1 MDENE
6 RTIETYEKNLTD
18 IETLTSDG
26 PSQNFPTDVTGNA
39 IREYANDHPAVDT
52 EGTIHN
58 HNYILDEGAG
68 YDQEVKA
75 AYEEFDAGLRE
86 EATSEILDF
95 ESDVDDSNDL
105 QPRPNDA
112 DHE

>member
-6 RTIETYEKNLTD
+6 KTVETYEKNLTD
-18 IETLTSDG
+18 IAALNADG
-26 PSQNFPTDVTGNA
+26 PSQDFPADVTVNA
-39 IREYANDHPAVDT
+39 IREYANDHPAVNA

-58 HNYILDEGAG
+58 HDYILDEGAG
-68 YDQEVKA
+68 HEQEVKA
-75 AYEEFDAGLRE
+75 AYEEFDAGIRE
-86 EATSEILDF
+86 EATPEIPDL
-95 ESDVDDSNDL
+95 EIDVDDSDDL